1 MKLFGVEVPESIPGW
16 LRPLLG
22 TKFIVTV
29 MALTGSMVALAS
41 GWISDGVWLA
51 SMNLSVGTFV
61 AGNAYVTAQAIKADR
76 PTAGEGASP

>member
-1 MKLFGVEVPESIPGW
+1 MTLFGVELPEQLPAW
-16 LRPLLG
+16 LKPLLG
-22 TKFIVTV
+22 TKFLVTV

-61 AGNAYVTAQAIKADR
+61 AGNAYVTAQAIKAEK
-76 PTAGEGASP
+76 PAAGEGGAP